1 MILEEGLFGHV
12 VLPAWTRGIILAPE
26 VQRLREVRLINTSS
40 PYLPALSDAR
50 RFTHTIGVAHLVA
63 RAILRLQHKVPEPE
77 LRSLLAASIV
87 HDVGSPPFGHL
98 FEYLLKSQSG
108 WSHETALSGI
118 LAGQYRPDNIYHQIY
133 FGKPLS
139 LTRAFAQAGVDA
151 QLVARLVVGGDR
163 LGPMLAGSIDFDNID
178 NVFRM
183 TTLLGLRPNLNDAHA
198 LADSLDIDGEQTVLH
213 NMGLSALNSWRKLR
227 RCAYEILAFDES
239 ALAGQ
244 AMLTDAI
251 SVAMENQNLSE
262 EQWFWTDEEL
272 LRRLCAPNQPSEVRD
287 PAQRFA
293 VGDFYNCIGVFWYN
307 QPHGPRDLRLPA
319 HRSVLTQRL
328 AEELGFP
335 CSIYVFYD
343 RGTFE
348 KALLVGVKGKSG
360 VEQRSI
366 GTTSQSTIVG
376 VFTPRRQVSRPAKHR
391 TKVAEVLAAVGLSP
405 ALMKQVP
412 VGSEDWH
419 VGSQA
424 QLPL

>member
-1 MILEEGLFGHV
+1 VILDEGLFGHV
-12 VLPAWTRGIILAPE
+12 ALPEWTRGIILTPE

-40 PYLPALSDAR
+40 PYIPALSDAR

-63 RAILRLQHKVPEPE
+63 RAIPRLQPTVPELE

-98 FEYLLKSQSG
+98 FEYLLKSQTG
-108 WSHETALSGI
+108 WSHEAALSGI

-133 FGKPLS
+133 YGRPLS
-139 LTRAFAQAGVDA
+139 LPRAFAQAGVDA
-151 QLVARLVVGGDR
+151 QLVARLVVGSDR

-183 TTLLGLRPNLNDAHA
+183 TALLGIRPNLNDAYA
-198 LADSLDIDGEQTVLH
+198 LADSLDIDGGQTVLH
-213 NMGLSALNSWRKLR
+213 DKGLGALNSWRKLR
-227 RCAYEILAFDES
+227 RRAYEVLAFDVS

-251 SVAMENQNLSE
+251 SVAMETQNLSE
-262 EQWFWTDEEL
+262 EHWFWTDEEL
-272 LRRLCAPNQPSEVRD
+272 LRRLCAPNQPSDVRD

-293 VGDFYNCIGVFWYN
+293 VGDFYNCIGIFWYN
-307 QPHGPRDLRLPA
+307 QPQGARDLRLPA
-319 HRSVLTQRL
+319 HRSALNQLL
-328 AEELGFP
+328 AQELGFP

-348 KALLVGVKGKSG
+348 KALSVRVKQESSI
-360 VEQRSI
+360 VQRSI
-366 GTTSQSTIVG
+366 GVASQSTIVS
-376 VFTPRRQVSRPAKHR
+376 VFTPRRHVSKPSKYRAKVS
-391 TKVAEVLAAVGLSP
+391 KVLDAAGLSP
-405 ALMKQVP
+405 ALIKQVP

-419 VGSQA
+419 VSNQA